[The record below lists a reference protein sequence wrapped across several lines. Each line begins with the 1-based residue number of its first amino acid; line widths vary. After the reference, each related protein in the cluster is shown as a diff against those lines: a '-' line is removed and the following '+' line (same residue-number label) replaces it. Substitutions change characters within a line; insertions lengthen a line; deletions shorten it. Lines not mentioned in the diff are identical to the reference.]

1 MVLPKND
8 RRLVT
13 LTINSLLAMGDE
25 IIPLDATWRK
35 AFAEQ
40 SKYRNKSVPDRL
52 PLWEVL
58 ERAQVS
64 RAFIKAFER
73 DTLSKGRRLCMPVTY
88 KSWLRLHYNRKDPA
102 CFLVSSL
109 AGKSQA
115 KTRVILSR

>member
-13 LTINSLLAMGDE
+13 LTINSLLATGDE
-25 IIPLDATWRK
+25 MIPLDATWRK
-35 AFAEQ
+35 AFAGQ
-40 SKYRNKSVPDRL
+40 SKYRNKSVPERL

-64 RAFIKAFER
+64 QKWVKTFER
-73 DTLSKGRRLCMPVTY
+73 EALPKREALVMVINIVCRSIMNAE
-88 KSWLRLHYNRKDPA
+88 KST

-109 AGKSQA
+109 ATNLQA
-115 KTRVILSR
+115 KTRFILSR